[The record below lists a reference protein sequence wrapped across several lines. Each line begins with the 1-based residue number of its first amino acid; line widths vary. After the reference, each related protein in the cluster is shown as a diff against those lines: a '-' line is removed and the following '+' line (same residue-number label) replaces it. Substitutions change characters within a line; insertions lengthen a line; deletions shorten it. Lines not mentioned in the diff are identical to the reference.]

1 MPETDPWRIE
11 LQRRAEAHFA
21 EFLAANADHSV
32 DDEQPECRGGTHFIA
47 FGSYRGQPVVFKYYD
62 GDPRKDYEKKALELF
77 GPTGLVPKLY
87 PDETDRMLVMERLPG
102 MTMEEAEKE
111 LNPSEQDDL
120 YFHLGEA
127 VAKVVEVKPGRELA
141 YRRETTFRAADENA
155 FYNTPYQAPHELYR
169 QADAATFFD
178 TTLACAARVLRDRN
192 VAHKETLSRSLA
204 GLQRNRDAILSY
216 TDFVIMDDFHTNN
229 IMAEGTR
236 ITGFIDLEMTRPGN
250 EILLLGAALCSMCD
264 RPERWESFRR
274 GYEGARRTR
283 MDNTVLSLVRSA
295 APFTKWIRFTWYCST
310 DDVPAWAVGIN
321 RRDGLVEDI
330 AETIE
335 AVQRMAGQGGD

>member
-1 MPETDPWRIE
+1 MTETDLWRIE
-11 LQRRAEAHFA
+11 LQKRAEAH
-21 EFLAANADHSV
+21 LAAFLEANPEHSV
-32 DDEQPECRGGTHFIA
+32 DREQPECRGGTWFVT
-47 FGSYRGQPVVFKYYD
+47 FGSFREEPAVFKYYD
-62 GDPRKDYEKKALELF
+62 GHPRKDYEKKALELF

-87 PDETDRMLVMERLPG
+87 PGETDRMLVMERLPG
-102 MTMEEAEKE
+102 LTLEEAEKE

-127 VAKVVEVKPGRELA
+127 VAKVVEMKPGRELA
-141 YRRETTFRAADENA
+141 HRRENTFRAAEEND
-155 FYNTPYQAPHELYR
+155 FYNTPYSALDELYR
-169 QADAATFFD
+169 QADTATFFD
-178 TTLACAARVLRDRN
+178 TTLARAAQVLRDRD
-192 VAHKETLSRSLA
+192 VAHREVLNRSIA
-204 GLQRNRDAILSY
+204 SLQQNRDAILSY

-274 GYEGARRTR
+274 GYERARGTP
-283 MDNTVLSLVRSA
+283 MDDAVLSLVRIA
-295 APFTKWIRFTWYCST
+295 APFTRWIRFTWYCSIN
-310 DDVPAWAVGIN
+310 DIPKWAVEMNLRHGA
-321 RRDGLVEDI
+321 VEDV

-335 AVQRMAGQGGD
+335 AVDRMTRQGGD